1 MNDFSAASFS
11 NKRSE
16 NIEIEANSSQIES
29 QIVPV
34 KKESLWHRIM
44 NKIKILFKSNK
55 AKDLFET
62 HVFFKQVF

>member
-1 MNDFSAASFS
+1 MNDFPAATFS

-44 NKIKILFKSNK
+44 NKIKILFKK
-55 AKDLFET
+55 
-62 HVFFKQVF
+62 